1 MRMRLFSCG
10 GRERM
15 RLFTQRIKFY
25 RLMRQYSYGV
35 EDEVIHSEDEV
46 IHWRM
51 RSFTQRMRSFNR
63 G

>member
-1 MRMRLFSCG
+1 
-10 GRERM
+10 M
-15 RLFTQRIKFY
+15 RLFTKRIKFY

>member
-1 MRMRLFSCG
+1 
-10 GRERM
+10 M

-46 IHWRM
+46 IH
-51 RSFTQRMRSFNR
+51 SENEVIQ
-63 G
+63 